1 MHSLVG
7 PSIFEFIIKLLNHQL
22 FRLLGPISNAHVK
35 GRGSTGPRN
44 QEARIINS
52 NAGCVPKDLEG
63 SKARSQAP
71 LANTKRLP
79 RQAAFA
85 FRLPRSGSS
94 GDARQKPT
102 SFDVRF

>member
-1 MHSLVG
+1 MHPLVG

-52 NAGCVPKDLEG
+52 NAG